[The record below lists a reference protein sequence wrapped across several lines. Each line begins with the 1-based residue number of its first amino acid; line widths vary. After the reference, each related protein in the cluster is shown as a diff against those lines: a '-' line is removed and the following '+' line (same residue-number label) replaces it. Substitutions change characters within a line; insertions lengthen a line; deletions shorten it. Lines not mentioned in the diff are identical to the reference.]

1 MARNFL
7 MTRRNWAVEDDADFL
22 DAYGVWNSRENMLD
36 PRPQVVAEAP
46 DNRDWGATQFAMDFG
61 AVRKVGLI
69 YLINLRTSPMG
80 VLEITAGT
88 DSTFA
93 TYNYS
98 ATTSTWPPDEADEF
112 DYNAWNEFGLTHVY
126 MPDEYFKLGYP
137 RIFIPSSVIDCR
149 YIKIEIR
156 DSTSASPIQIGCFGA
171 CEVWEAPINFEF
183 GWSITPIDESD
194 VQRVPFGT
202 SEITER
208 GMRRRLNV
216 GFPSIDEDDFW
227 VRPFGI
233 ALIKGRSQALVAAP
247 LADSSEVTRLEKAAV
262 YGLVSN
268 DSQLSNP
275 FFGIWRTPF
284 QVDQEI

>member
-7 MTRRNWAVEDDADFL
+7 MTRRNWAVEGDADFM
-22 DAYGVWNSRENMLD
+22 DAYGVWNFRAKMLD
-36 PRPQVVAEAP
+36 ARPQVVAEAP
-46 DNRDWGATQFAMDFG
+46 DNRDWSATQFAMDFG
-61 AVRKVGLI
+61 VIRKVGLI
-69 YLINLRTSPMG
+69 YLINLRTSPLG
-80 VLEITAGT
+80 LIEITAGT

-93 TYNYS
+93 TYNYHVV
-98 ATTSTWPPDEADEF
+98 TTTWPPDEADEF
-112 DYNAWNEFGLTHVY
+112 DYNAWDEFGLTHVY
-126 MPDEYFKLGYP
+126 QPEEQLKLGYP
-137 RIFIPSSVIDCR
+137 RVFIPASVIDCR
-149 YIKIEIR
+149 YIKVEIR
-156 DSTSASPIQIGCFGA
+156 DSTCVAPIQVGCFGA

-183 GWSITPIDESD
+183 GWSVTPMDESD

-247 LADSSEVTRLEKAAV
+247 LADAAEVARLEKAAV
-262 YGLVSN
+262 YGMVSN